1 MRCDTGYNK
10 NHTIA
15 TYLGVLLHHTK
26 HRIGQRMY
34 KRMVVEHL
42 PRITERIVL
51 EFRNPQSAIHRYTA
65 PPITPELKGV
75 VLVLVHTGSRGSYLS
90 IEKIVR
96 VETSA
101 GQASTQGSSR

>member
-51 EFRNPQSAIHRYTA
+51 ELRNPRPAIHR
-65 PPITPELKGV
+65 PPSHLISKAWASYSFILDREGRTCQ
-75 VLVLVHTGSRGSYLS
+75 SR
-90 IEKIVR
+90 R
-96 VETSA
+96 W
-101 GQASTQGSSR
+101 